1 MSDLMDHPF
10 ITSQDRTEDGEPKLT
25 VLNMQDFHAQV
36 LRVSEVGAAPFEF
49 TTMESF

>member
-10 ITSQDRTEDGEPKLT
+10 ITSSDKSEDGQPKLT
-25 VLNMQDFHAQV
+25 VLNMQEFYNEV

-49 TTMESF
+49 TT